1 MIRINL
7 LAGERQT
14 QKKKGGGGGG
24 GGGGRAPSAPGAVQL
39 YLFLALFVGGAIALC
54 VFGWLF
60 KSAQLSEL
68 DNEIAAAQQR
78 QQQLQV
84 IAQEVAR
91 YEAQKLLL
99 ERKLDTIRDLKSRQ
113 GASVRLIDEISRA
126 LPEFVWLESM
136 DQAGSGLTFRGKSN
150 SLNAVANFIQ
160 NLQERTHPPAS
171 DGQPQVCQPSQRAGC
186 WFPQVDLSQSTEDN
200 NVVTFTVTASFQ
212 PPAPETPPEGDAAA
226 APAAGGQP

>member
-14 QKKKGGGGGG
+14 QKKKGGGAAVS
-24 GGGGRAPSAPGAVQL
+24 APSAPGAVQL

-54 VFGWLF
+54 VFGWLY
-60 KSAQLSEL
+60 KSAQLAEL
-68 DNEIAAAQQR
+68 DNEIAAAQLR
-78 QQQLQV
+78 QQQLQE

-91 YEAQKLLL
+91 YEAQKELL
-99 ERKLDTIRDLKSRQ
+99 ERKLQTIRDLKALQ

-126 LPEFVWLESM
+126 MPEFLWLESL
-136 DQAGSGLTFRGKSN
+136 DQTGSGLTFRGKSN

-160 NLQERTHPPAS
+160 NLQERTHPPDP
-171 DGQPQVCQPSQRAGC
+171 DGQPRVCQPSERLGC
-186 WFPQVDLSQSTEDN
+186 WFPQVDLSQSTEAD

-212 PPAPETPPEGDAAA
+212 APPPETPPDAEGAAAA
-226 APAAGGQP
+226 APAAGGRP